1 METTTSR
8 TTTTRTTPASSRWT
22 GDPGEFRPPRWASP
36 QKLLPDGRPWPTAG
50 RLVARFQERY
60 LVHGE
65 GDVLGQPIRLPLF
78 ERYILNR
85 LWEYDPA
92 TGRLAHDRVLLILP
106 KGNDKT
112 EQVARISVSDLV
124 GPIAP
129 VSARIVIAAASYKQS
144 LEGFTAATLAI
155 KGDGEERAGPLYPFF
170 RDGDHLLEDR
180 ILNPEGHGYIQRIA
194 AVGGTNDGG
203 KPTLFL
209 GDELHEWLTE
219 RQRRVYVVQGKSIR
233 KRRVIRRTPAALG
246 LPAGVQLHG
255 GMQIGIT
262 TVGASQD
269 SLLGELYA
277 HGVKVAA
284 GEIDDPGFLFLC
296 WEADPTLDLDDPE
309 QRRQAI
315 LQANPA
321 AGQFLPVENIEAS
334 FRDPT
339 VPRSE
344 FLRYNLDIWPDTVG
358 EGGWMPPET
367 WTSRAGTVTL
377 DPREPAFSCVRIGH
391 GHQHAAIATAQ
402 VQGAGGRRVA
412 LNREGLPVLTPAD
425 RIVLEV
431 RTYTAPEGE
440 QVDLAAIERD
450 LAELRR
456 RVPARVRAQVP
467 VGTRGRMRDGSLRGP
482 EIAHSGAF
490 TAGLAQRFRAE
501 SAALVDIPSTPERL
515 TPAAETLMQHV
526 VAGSLL
532 HDGDAELARQLGN
545 VVAKP
550 MPKGW
555 KPEPIDP
562 DAPIVAARAAMLAV
576 HRAITA
582 PRWKPST
589 LGGL

>member
-1 METTTSR
+1 M
-8 TTTTRTTPASSRWT
+8 
-22 GDPGEFRPPRWASP
+22 
-36 QKLLPDGRPWPTAG
+36 
-50 RLVARFQERY
+50 
-60 LVHGE
+60 HGE
-65 GDVLGQPIRLPLF
+65 GDVLGQPIRLPMF

-92 TGRLAHDRVLLILP
+92 TGRLAYDRVLLILP

-129 VSARIVIAAASYKQS
+129 VSPRIVVAAASYKQS

-209 GDELHEWLTE
+209 GDELHEWLTP

-233 KRRVIRRTPAALG
+233 KRRVLRRTPAALG

-262 TVGASQD
+262 TIGASQD
-269 SLLGELYA
+269 SMLGELYA
-277 HGVKVAA
+277 HGVKVAR

-296 WEADPTLDLDDPE
+296 WEADPDLDLDDPD

-321 AGQFLPVENIEAS
+321 AGEFLPIENIEAS

-358 EGGWMPPET
+358 EGAWIAAAAWSGL
-367 WTSRAGTVTL
+367 SGTVAL
-377 DPREPAFSCVRIGH
+377 DPREPAFTCVRIGH
-391 GHQHAAIATAQ
+391 GHQHAAVVTAQ
-402 VQGAGGRRVA
+402 VQAASGRRVQ
-412 LNREGLPVLTPAD
+412 LNKEGHPVLATGD
-425 RIVLEV
+425 RVVLET
-431 RTYTAPEGE
+431 RTFAAEEGE
-440 QVDLAAIERD
+440 QVDLASLEAY
-450 LAELRR
+450 LFELRR
-456 RVPARVRAQVP
+456 RLPARVKAEVP
-467 VGTRGRMRDGSLRGP
+467 VGNRGRMRDAGLRGP
-482 EIAHSGAF
+482 EIALAGAF
-490 TAGLAQRFRAE
+490 TAGTYQRFRAE
-501 SAALVDIPSTPERL
+501 GAALVNVPSTPERL
-515 TPAAETLMQHV
+515 WPAAETLMQHV
-526 VAGSLL
+526 SAGTLV
-532 HDGDAELARQLGN
+532 HDGNEELARQLAN
-545 VVAKP
+545 VVAKA

-555 KPEPIDP
+555 KPEPLDP
-562 DAPIVAARAAMLAV
+562 DQPIVAARAAMLAV
-576 HRAITA
+576 HHAITA
-582 PRWKPST
+582 PRWKAAT
-589 LGGL
+589 MGGL